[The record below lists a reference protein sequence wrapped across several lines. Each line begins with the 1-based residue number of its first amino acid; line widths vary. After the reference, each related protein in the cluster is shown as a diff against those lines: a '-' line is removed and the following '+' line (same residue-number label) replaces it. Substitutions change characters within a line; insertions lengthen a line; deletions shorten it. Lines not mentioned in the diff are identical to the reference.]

1 MTLKVEIDLS
11 RTVYYT
17 SIRVG
22 PTPTASDNDICIP
35 YYVNTYVCR
44 CFTFPFFTKYSFS
57 IPPSAR
63 ALYGIIAGVVGGLL
77 LVVIIILVVIVILA
91 VSKKKKKKTGK
102 MSE

>member
-1 MTLKVEIDLS
+1 MS
-11 RTVYYT
+11 
-17 SIRVG
+17 
-22 PTPTASDNDICIP
+22 
-35 YYVNTYVCR
+35 YYVNMYVC

-63 ALYGIIAGVVGGLL
+63 ALYGIIGGVVGGML
-77 LVVIIILVVIVILA
+77 LVVILILVVIAILA